1 MFIHGFQGQ
10 TGGKVKV
17 DIRCHFLHP
26 SSSSDVQD
34 AVSSAHSCVVACA
47 ELTLRC
53 QFPMGKK
60 QQPEQ
65 TINCITPAS
74 SQADRVAVLT
84 SALQTVTYIKGKV
97 AS

>member
-1 MFIHGFQGQ
+1 MVIHGFQGQ

-17 DIRCHFLHP
+17 DIRCHFLP
-26 SSSSDVQD
+26 SSSFDVQD
-34 AVSSAHSCVVACA
+34 AVSSGHSCVVACA

-84 SALQTVTYIKGKV
+84 SALQTVTYTKGKV
-97 AS
+97 APS